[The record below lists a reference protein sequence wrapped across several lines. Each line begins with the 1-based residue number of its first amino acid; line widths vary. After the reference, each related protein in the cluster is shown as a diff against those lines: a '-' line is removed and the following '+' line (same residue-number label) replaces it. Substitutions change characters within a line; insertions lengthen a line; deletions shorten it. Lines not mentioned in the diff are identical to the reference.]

1 MSTGKVLRFDHVRG
15 YGFIAPS
22 DGGDDIFLHANDLL
36 VEKNLVVPGA
46 VMEFEIEEGE
56 RGLKASSARI
66 LRSTPA
72 ASGLA
77 APAPTRGT
85 VHADDSDALCDVLP
99 VGEFTQEITELL
111 LRIDPT
117 LTGTQIVRVRSE
129 LMGVAEKYGWIEN

>member
-46 VMEFEIEEGE
+46 FMEFEVEEGE

-66 LRSTPA
+66 VS
-72 ASGLA
+72 SGPS
-77 APAPTRGT
+77 APSAVPRVA
-85 VHADDSDALCDVLP
+85 VHAGDDSDGLCDVLP
-99 VGEFTQEITELL
+99 VGELSQEIAETL
-111 LRIDPT
+111 LRVEPT
-117 LTGTQIVRVRSE
+117 LTGTQILKIRSE
-129 LMGVAEKYGWIEN
+129 LIRIAERYGWVEN